1 MKKIAPFV
9 SIVVVNYNGK
19 EHLKKCLD
27 SLLKL
32 NYPANRMEVL
42 MVDNCSID
50 DSAGF
55 VKKNFPK
62 IKILKNDINNYAR
75 ANNLGAKKAK
85 GDFIAFVNN
94 DVQVHENWLI
104 ELINVMDKEK
114 RSGAAG
120 GKILLKDGKIH
131 SAGHEEYPNFYWGDR
146 GFRHEDT
153 GQYELV
159 EEVASL
165 CGAAVLFRKA
175 CLDDVGLLDEDFIM
189 YLEDVEICLRCSKN
203 KWKVLYV
210 PKSIAR
216 HHFRGT
222 SSAESVRY
230 FSERNRLLLIAKH
243 FPAQLGE
250 ALYGKGYF
258 TGEGKSIY
266 DVFPLIFTK
275 LLERQRIGAV
285 KASLPVIFKN
295 FKKISILEKSILMD
309 RIGEFKSAIIQDKAL
324 TGELNRLNAQLQ
336 EQIQRAARDMELKD
350 ALLREKDSMLQKK
363 DEHLAGLNRA
373 NMELNRL
380 NAQLQEQTQR
390 AARDIEL
397 KDALLR
403 EKDSMLQKKDE
414 HLAGL
419 NRLNAQL
426 QEQTQRAAR
435 DIELKD
441 ALVREK
447 EVFSLE
453 LSRLNAQLQEQ
464 IQRAARDIELKDAL
478 LREKDSMLQKKDE
491 HLAGLNRASAQLN
504 EQIHRMTKD
513 IESRDSM
520 LLEKQTVLNQKET
533 QLYKT
538 IEELAAAKNDLEK
551 IVRFDQKIK
560 ILLIKPYK
568 ITIED
573 TGETV
578 RIIKKKY
585 PNSSVYL
592 LANLLKEDYEK
603 LAKNNDV
610 EKSLVY
616 CRNGSKSFIK
626 IPKLYSRL
634 FLTRFDMAITLSS
647 HKQAENYAGYKKA
660 KLITM
665 LSNSKNQCVY
675 YVD

>member
-373 NMELNRL
+373 
-380 NAQLQEQTQR
+380 
-390 AARDIEL
+390 
-397 KDALLR
+397 
-403 EKDSMLQKKDE
+403 
-414 HLAGL
+414 
-419 NRLNAQL
+419 
-426 QEQTQRAAR
+426 
-435 DIELKD
+435 
-441 ALVREK
+441 
-447 EVFSLE
+447 
-453 LSRLNAQLQEQ
+453 
-464 IQRAARDIELKDAL
+464 
-478 LREKDSMLQKKDE
+478 
-491 HLAGLNRASAQLN
+491 SAQLN